1 MCKNILGCIHKQH
14 DKRKLH
20 LSSRSSTPALSYDIG
35 NPTPGDGFVLVSLE
49 EASTSIDRALN
60 ATLSQLFAK
69 PQKSGEEGAPTVVTE
84 QPPEALTQL
93 RFPPESER
101 EVAKA
106 AEIYE
111 RTLQLVII
119 LTILIN
125 TDNNYN
131 NNIL

>member
-1 MCKNILGCIHKQH
+1 
-14 DKRKLH
+14 
-20 LSSRSSTPALSYDIG
+20 LSYDIG

-60 ATLSQLFAK
+60 ATLSQLFSK
-69 PQKSGEEGAPTVVTE
+69 PREGEAGTKIATE

-111 RTLQLVII
+111 RTLQLVM
-119 LTILIN
+119 IN
-125 TDNNYN
+125 SQ
-131 NNIL
+131 